1 MAADRVV
8 VLGSNFGGFTAA
20 LALKHELGDDVAV
33 TVISPSDRFL
43 FNPSLIWLP
52 FGKRTAADITVP
64 VIPPFEAHGVEFV
77 HASATAIDAAART
90 VTTDQATGNVH
101 PYDYLVIATGY
112 RNQMDVVPGLVP
124 ENKAFTITTL
134 PDAERAG
141 VAWRRFLDN
150 PGPVV
155 IGATQG
161 AGCFGAAYEFLFNMS
176 YQLKK
181 NKIRKRVPLT
191 YVTPEPFL
199 GHFGIGG
206 LPHGEQ
212 LLGLF
217 MAKEKITTVGDVAI
231 RDIDDGRLTLTDDR
245 TIDFAYAMIVPPFI
259 GQEVVH
265 TVPGLADAKGYVTVR
280 DTYQSIDH
288 DEIYA
293 VGIAAAVDSPWHTAN
308 PIGIPKTGFPTEQ
321 QAHVAAKNIA
331 AQIRGE
337 KPETHKEFADIKGI
351 CVMDAGNNGVIIL
364 TDKMLP
370 PRKHGMLIPGPQAH
384 AMKLAFEKY
393 FLWKTEHGYVTLP

>member
-1 MAADRVV
+1 MATDRVV

-33 TVISPSDRFL
+33 TVISPSDHFL

-52 FGKRTAADITVP
+52 FGKRTAADITVA
-64 VIPPFEAHGVEFV
+64 VQPPFEHHGVEFI
-77 HASATAIDAAART
+77 HAAATSIDAEART
-90 VTTDQATGNVH
+90 VSTGTAVH

-112 RNQMDVVPGLVP
+112 RNQMDVIPGLVP

-134 PDAERAG
+134 ADAEQAG
-141 VAWRRFLDN
+141 VGWRQFLEA

-176 YQLKK
+176 YQL
-181 NKIRKRVPLT
+181 RKAGIKRRVPLT

-206 LPHGEQ
+206 LPHGET

-217 MAKEKITTVGDVAI
+217 MRKEHITTISDVAMTS
-231 RDIDDGRLTLTDDR
+231 IDDGRLTLSDDR
-245 TIDFAYAMIVPPFI
+245 TVDFAYAMIVPPFI

-265 TVPGLADAKGYVTVR
+265 TVPGLVDAKGYVGVR
-280 DTYQSIDH
+280 DTYQSLDH

-293 VGIAAAVDSPWHTAN
+293 VGIAAAVDVPWHTAN
-308 PIGIPKTGFPTEQ
+308 AVGIPKTGFPTEQ
-321 QAHVAAKNIA
+321 QAHVAASNIA

-337 KPETHKEFADIKGI
+337 KPTEHKEFGDIKAI

-364 TDKMLP
+364 ADRMLP

-384 AMKLAFEKY
+384 AMKVAFEKY